1 MRTKGGFPVGVPK
14 LFICR
19 VQIVSWRLVKYVRT
33 VSGYAK
39 GGNANVAMSLE
50 KRGRKP
56 NETWAEVRENV
67 STFFY
72 FLYKSFLFLYKK

>member
-1 MRTKGGFPVGVPK
+1 MP
-14 LFICR
+14 
-19 VQIVSWRLVKYVRT
+19 
-33 VSGYAK
+33 K
-39 GGNANVAMSLE
+39 GGNANVAMSLV

-56 NETWAEVRENV
+56 NETWAEVPENV